1 MPDQG
6 AIAISNELTEFRRDV
21 TSLFDQLRRQVENLA
36 TTEQFDPPSLPVCEP
51 SDAKLIPV
59 NREPSSDDEAA
70 SMNRLKDLR
79 EKLSALVEPQNEPAP
94 EASET

>member
-21 TSLFDQLRRQVENLA
+21 TSLFDQLRKQVENLA
-36 TTEQFDPPSLPVCEP
+36 TTEQCDPPSLLECGPT
-51 SDAKLIPV
+51 DAKLIPV
-59 NREPSSDDEAA
+59 TREPGSDDEAA

-79 EKLSALVEPQNEPAP
+79 EKLSALVEPQNEPDP